1 MKTTIKPRARQ
12 VRCYECGSPDVSALC
27 HHCWRPVCHDH
38 AVLSS
43 RWAER
48 LLGREGT
55 GRDLQDEGAYHC
67 RECSHAAAGHQL
79 MLGAAGLVV
88 VTAGLITIGL
98 SPAVGLALVL
108 AGLLLAGW
116 VYVHARRRKAR
127 RCAGLPLLLHPKIDE
142 VRLTERLG
150 VNITLVPEGGYKT
163 SLRPVEGEIST
174 KLVFRRPDR
183 QRLDRYAAKRA
194 SGRDAGFCAGCLV
207 IRGPFGIGPGSD
219 LSGPVLPLNGT
230 IGAFPV
236 FRAEDAHSSSP
247 FRMVLPYRLER
258 EPKIRQGPVWVTPS
272 LVAESDRRTL
282 ELDIQWVDLGPR
294 DKRLSLDV
302 IELIQLKY
310 PVTWGIV
317 EMTDAQAIQTTVAE
331 DSGGPEA
338 LRSLEWRQLFPTTEQ
353 REARQLKLAIRF
365 EEPIDSQDLVSG
377 HLEAVMRG
385 ALSGLDGVRLYN
397 SLGRLRDDWRGATVR
412 TRVEADFKL
421 SLDSIRYQDIRIVP
435 EREAKEGDG
444 DVDEFKV
451 IPDDET
457 VIELT
462 SALSENRYVKRVI
475 EHPPRSGGRAD
486 RVQRYWDIAG
496 RHYEGVY
503 PLDFHMVVTGEE
515 IHRGDVRPVG
525 GTTRVRI
532 VVQGAYTDEQMKRR
546 VHHEW
551 EELRKVTKATLDGLA
566 ARRPG
571 LVRDDGPEQEPEES
585 APPRPGRRLSER
597 LGKLD
602 EALLDGRITQEQYE
616 EMKAR
621 AEQEFDDW

>member
-27 HHCWRPVCHDH
+27 HHCWRPGCRDH
-38 AVLSS
+38 IGPAS

-48 LLGREGT
+48 LAGREGT
-55 GRDLQDEGAYHC
+55 GRDLEDKTAYHC
-67 RECSHAAAGHQL
+67 RECHRAAVGHQFL
-79 MLGAAGLVV
+79 LGAAGLVV
-88 VTAGLITIGL
+88 MTVGLIALGL
-98 SPAVGLALVL
+98 SLAVGLALVL

-116 VYVHARRRKAR
+116 VYVHMRRRTAGR
-127 RCAGLPLLLHPKIDE
+127 RASQPLLLHPKIDE

-150 VNITLVPEGGYKT
+150 VNIVLGPEGGYKA

-174 KLVFRRPDR
+174 KLVFRHPDR
-183 QRLDRYAAKRA
+183 ERLDRYATKRV

-207 IRGPFGIGPGSD
+207 VGGPFDIGSGFE

-236 FRAEDAHSSSP
+236 FRAEGTHSSSSP

-258 EPKIRQGPVWVTPS
+258 EPRIRQGPVWVTPS
-272 LVAESDRRTL
+272 LVAESDRRAL

-294 DKRLSLDV
+294 DKRLRLEV

-310 PVTWGIV
+310 PVAWGNV

-331 DSGGPEA
+331 DSGGPEP
-338 LRSLEWRQLFPTTEQ
+338 LRSLEWRQLLPTPEQ
-353 REARQLKLAIRF
+353 RQARQLKLTIRF
-365 EEPIDSQDLVSG
+365 EEPIDSHDTVNG
-377 HLEAVMRG
+377 RLEAVMRG
-385 ALSGLDGVRLYN
+385 ALSGLDGVRLYD
-397 SLGRLRDDWRGATVR
+397 SLGRPRGDWRGATVR

-421 SLDSIRYQDIRIVP
+421 SLGSIRYQDVRIVP
-435 EREAKEGDG
+435 EREAKDDDSNI
-444 DVDEFKV
+444 DVFGV

-486 RVQRYWDIAG
+486 HVQRYWDIAG

-503 PLDFHMVVTGEE
+503 PLDFQMVVTGEE
-515 IHRGDVRPVG
+515 IHRGDIRPVG
-525 GTTRVRI
+525 GTTTVRI
-532 VVQGAYTDEQMKRR
+532 VVHGAYTDEHMKGR

-551 EELRKVTKATLDGLA
+551 EELRKVTKATLEALA
-566 ARRPG
+566 ARRREPTG
-571 LVRDDGPEQEPEES
+571 SDWPEQPADS
-585 APPRPGRRLSER
+585 AGPRPGHRLSER

-602 EALLDGRITQEQYE
+602 DALLDGRISQEQYE
-616 EMKAR
+616 EMRAR
-621 AEQEFDDW
+621 AEQQLGDW